1 MIIGHGGLLI
11 YRSASRPRSFLTP
24 PTISVSCKGPLQLQ
38 MPRKDLAG
46 KISEPQCSELS
57 EPAPEGPWPL
67 YRACRGA
74 GRHLHPWTLEET
86 DRTTQGTVVRHGEF
100 QSCWWSDERGR
111 GTRAAAH
118 CQHNHTCRHC
128 RFRLR
133 RRVLLILQA
142 SSDVMCLCPK
152 PGLFCRLQ
160 FIHRINH
167 EKRGHC
173 RKEAI
178 PANLSADLCEGRGS
192 ADQRFPALA
201 ALSLVPLI

>member
-1 MIIGHGGLLI
+1 MVDFLSIGLYLVQGP
-11 YRSASRPRSFLTP
+11 SWTP
-24 PTISVSCKGPLQLQ
+24 PTTSVSCKGPLQLQ

-57 EPAPEGPWPL
+57 EPPPEGPWPL

-86 DRTTQGTVVRHGEF
+86 DRTTQGTVVKHGEF
-100 QSCWWSDERGR
+100 QSCWWSDERAGEEPGR
-111 GTRAAAH
+111 PPTANTITLADTAGFACDAAS
-118 CQHNHTCRHC
+118 C
-128 RFRLR
+128 F
-133 RRVLLILQA
+133 ILQA
-142 SSDVMCLCPK
+142 PSDVMCLCPK

-178 PANLSADLCEGRGS
+178 PANLSADLREGRGS
-192 ADQRFPALA
+192 ADQRFPTLA